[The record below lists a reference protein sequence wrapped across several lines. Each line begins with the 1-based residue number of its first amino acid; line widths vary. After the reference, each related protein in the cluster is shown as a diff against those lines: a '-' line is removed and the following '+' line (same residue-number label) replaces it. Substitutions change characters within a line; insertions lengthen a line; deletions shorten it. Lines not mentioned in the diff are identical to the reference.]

1 MAEIK
6 FVDNHIEI
14 DKVPKKPKRLT
25 ATRFATVMGLNAWQ
39 TPFEAWCAITKT
51 YEDPFEDTIYTIAG
65 KVIEPKLID
74 YLNKTYFMDVKS
86 PEDIYGQD
94 YFKKTWGNFFPNE
107 EFFGGM
113 WDALGDDF
121 VVEIKTTKRAED
133 WQDDIPIYYKLQAA
147 LYAYLLGFDTVIVTA
162 TFLEDNDYVQPE
174 LFEPNHTNTVMFEFS
189 MAEAF
194 PNFEEDYI
202 KPASE
207 FWQNHV
213 LTGISPDYDEKKDA
227 EILKV
232 LRTNN
237 LAPEDDEVAELL
249 KEAENLK
256 AEIEMIDEK
265 TKPLTDRL
273 KEVQDALKRYMSEQF
288 RDGDTKV
295 ELTGQRYSWTL
306 SKSVRKSVDSKKLKD
321 DGLFDQYAKE
331 SESYTLRNTVIE

>member
-1 MAEIK
+1 MADIK

-14 DKVPKKPKRLT
+14 DKLPKKPKRLT

-65 KVIEPKLID
+65 KVIEPKIID

-202 KPASE
+202 KPASD

-249 KEAENLK
+249 TEAENLK
-256 AEIEMIDEK
+256 AEIELIDEK

>member
-1 MAEIK
+1 MADIK

-65 KVIEPKLID
+65 KVIEPKIID
-74 YLNKTYFMDVKS
+74 YLNRTYFMDVKS

-133 WQDDIPIYYKLQAA
+133 WQNDIPIYYKLQAA
-147 LYAYLLGFDTVIVTA
+147 LYAYLLGFDNVIVTA

-202 KPASE
+202 YPASQ
-207 FWQNHV
+207 FWHKHV
-213 LTGISPDYDEKKDA
+213 MTGISPDYDEKKDA

-256 AEIEMIDEK
+256 AEIELIDEK
-265 TKPLTDRL
+265 AKPLTDRL
-273 KEVQDALKRYMSEQF
+273 KEVQDALKRYMTEQF

-331 SESYTLRNTVIE
+331 SESYTLRQTAIE

>member
-1 MAEIK
+1 MSNIT

-14 DKVPKKPKRLT
+14 DKLPKKPKRLT

-65 KVIEPKLID
+65 KVIEPKIID

-113 WDALGDDF
+113 WDALGDNF

-133 WQDDIPIYYKLQAA
+133 WQNDIPIYYKLQAA
-147 LYAYLLGFDTVIVTA
+147 LYAYLLGFDNVIVTA

-207 FWQNHV
+207 FWQKHV

-249 KEAENLK
+249 NEAENLK
-256 AEIEMIDEK
+256 AEIELIDEK

-295 ELTGQRYSWTL
+295 EISGQRYSWTL
-306 SKSVRKSVDSKKLKD
+306 SKSVRKSVDSKKLKE

-331 SESYTLRNTVIE
+331 SESYTLRNTIIE

>member
-133 WQDDIPIYYKLQAA
+133 WQNDIPIYYKLQAA

-202 KPASE
+202 YPASQ
-207 FWQNHV
+207 FWHKHV
-213 LTGISPDYDEKKDA
+213 MTGISPDYDEKKDA

-249 KEAENLK
+249 QEAENLK
-256 AEIEMIDEK
+256 AEIELIDEK

>member
-1 MAEIK
+1 MADIK
-6 FVDNHIEI
+6 FVDKHIEI
-14 DKVPKKPKRLT
+14 EKVPKKPKRLT

-65 KVIEPKLID
+65 KVIEPKIID

-194 PNFEEDYI
+194 PNFEDDYI

-207 FWQNHV
+207 FWQKHV

-256 AEIEMIDEK
+256 AEIELIDEK

-295 ELTGQRYSWTL
+295 ELTGQRYSWIL